1 MKQDINFKKVRFV
14 KNENHVKDPVRFPK
28 VIDKIENQSKK
39 DFRESIELTMNHLQ
53 SEMFKMV
60 K

>member
-1 MKQDINFKKVRFV
+1 MKGKVDYKKVKFV

-28 VIDKIENQSKK
+28 VIDQIEDQSKR

-53 SEMFKMV
+53 SEMNNMIR
-60 K
+60 

>member
-1 MKQDINFKKVRFV
+1 MKGKVDYKKVKSV

-28 VIDKIENQSKK
+28 VIDQIEDQSKR

-53 SEMFKMV
+53 SEMNNMIR
-60 K
+60 

>member
-1 MKQDINFKKVRFV
+1 MKGKVDYKKVKFV

-28 VIDKIENQSKK
+28 VIDQIEDQSKR

-53 SEMFKMV
+53 SEMNKMI